1 MKILIPDAQFD
12 DQPEVELSQLPDAE
26 FLVHRALT
34 PADIPDD
41 VWAACDG
48 ILLWH
53 IIDITPE
60 VVGKL
65 ANCKHIVRLGIGYDR
80 INLKACGEAGIPVSN
95 VPTYDMT
102 DVVNSTIGMVLTLMR
117 GFLSYHEALKKNIV
131 EGWAWDGPPALR
143 RVRGQRFGVIGC
155 GRIGTAV
162 LTRAKALGMEVGYYD
177 PYLPVGHEMS
187 LDFNRFETLSDL
199 LGWADATSIHTPL
212 NDETTDMI
220 NAKTVAMMKPGMIVA
235 NCARGKLVD
244 LDAIEGGIRSGNIAG
259 AALDAFA
266 LEPPPPHPL
275 LTAWAND
282 EDWVKGRLCLT
293 PHSSWY
299 STATFDDIRR
309 DAART
314 QADYLLRGNLRNQV
328 NAEFM
333 SKNK

>member
-1 MKILIPDAQFD
+1 MKILIPDAQFEG
-12 DQPEVELSQLPDAE
+12 QPEVELSQLPDAA
-26 FLVHRALT
+26 FMVHRALT
-34 PADIPDD
+34 PADIPDE

-143 RVRGQRFGVIGC
+143 RVRGQRFAVIGC
-155 GRIGTAV
+155 ARIGTAV
-162 LTRAKALGMEVGYYD
+162 LTRARALGMEVGYYD

-187 LDFNRFETLSDL
+187 LDFNRFDTLSDL
-199 LGWADATSIHTPL
+199 LGWADAVSIHTPL

-220 NAKTVAMMKPGMIVA
+220 NAETVAMMKPGMIVA

-275 LTAWAND
+275 LTAWAKD
-282 EDWVKGRLCLT
+282 EEWVKGRLCLT

-328 NAEFM
+328 NVEFM
-333 SKNK
+333 SGTR